1 MRTDDGGRVLR
12 GPAAGSRWCPRRRSV
27 GAVPL
32 LAAVVGVACV
42 LMPIAPVAAQDDEI
56 EIPVDEP
63 AVMSELA
70 PRSLLLDVAAVDGAL
85 VAVGERGHVVV
96 SEDGGASWSQLP
108 CPTRVV
114 LTGVHFADRRLGWA
128 VGHDAVILKTE
139 DGGASWRIVYSDPEA
154 EAPLLDVW
162 FPTASEGFAIGAY
175 GTFLETAD
183 GGESWDS
190 RWISEDDFHLHTID
204 RAADGTLYIA
214 AEAGVV
220 YRSDDGGAT
229 WESLPS
235 PYEGSFFGILPL
247 DEGTVL
253 VHGLRGH
260 LFRSE
265 DRGETWTAI
274 ESGTV
279 AMLTDA
285 LDLGD
290 GRVVVVG
297 LGAAMLLSD
306 DGARTFQEVPQ
317 PDRLG
322 IQAVTQAADGG
333 LVVAG
338 EGGARRLRTDLPP
351 SGGK

>member
-1 MRTDDGGRVLR
+1 MRTDDGGRALR
-12 GPAAGSRWCPRRRSV
+12 GPAAGSRWCVGRRSA
-27 GAVPL
+27 GLLPL
-32 LAAVVGVACV
+32 LAVTLGVAWV
-42 LMPIAPVAAQDDEI
+42 LMPAAPVAAQGDEI

-63 AVMSELA
+63 AMMSDLA
-70 PRSLLLDVAAVDGAL
+70 PRSLLLDVAAVDDAL

-96 SEDGGASWSQLP
+96 SKDGGESWTQSP
-108 CPTRVV
+108 CPTRAT

-162 FPTASEGFAIGAY
+162 FPTATEGFAIGAY
-175 GTFLETAD
+175 GTFLESAD
-183 GGESWDS
+183 GGETWDS

-214 AEAGVV
+214 AEAGTV
-220 YRSDDGGAT
+220 YRSDDGGAS

-235 PYEGSFFGILPL
+235 PYEGSFFGTLPL
-247 DEGTVL
+247 DGGAVL
-253 VHGLRGH
+253 VYGLRGH
-260 LFRSE
+260 VYRSE
-265 DRGETWTAI
+265 DRGDTWTAVD
-274 ESGTV
+274 SGTV

-290 GRVVVVG
+290 GGVVVVG
-297 LGAAMLLSD
+297 HGSTVLLSAD
-306 DGARTFQEVPQ
+306 AGRTFRKVPQ
-317 PDRLG
+317 PDRLS
-322 IQAVTQAADGG
+322 IQAVASAADG

-338 EGGARRLRTDLPP
+338 EGGVRRLRTDVAP
-351 SGGK
+351 SGGN

>member
-12 GPAAGSRWCPRRRSV
+12 VPAAGSRWCRRAAGV
-27 GAVPL
+27 YPL
-32 LAAVVGVACV
+32 LAIVLGVAWV
-42 LMPIAPVAAQDDEI
+42 LMPAPPAAAQDDEI

-63 AVMSELA
+63 AVMSRLA

-96 SEDGGASWSQLP
+96 SEDGGESWSQSP
-108 CPTRVV
+108 CPTRAT
-114 LTGVHFADRRLGWA
+114 LTGVHFADRQLGWA

-162 FPTASEGFAIGAY
+162 FPTATEGFAIGAY

-183 GGESWDS
+183 GGETWDS
-190 RWISEDDFHLHTID
+190 RWISDDDFHLHTID

-214 AEAGVV
+214 AEAGTV
-220 YRSDDGGAT
+220 YRSDDGGAS

-235 PYEGSFFGILPL
+235 PYEGSFFGTLPL
-247 DEGTVL
+247 ATDTL
-253 VHGLRGH
+253 LIHGLRGH
-260 LFRSE
+260 VYRSE

-285 LDLGD
+285 VDLGD
-290 GRVVVVG
+290 GRVIVVG
-297 LGAAMLLSD
+297 LGATVLLSD
-306 DGARTFQEVPQ
+306 DGGRSFRKLPQ
-317 PDRLG
+317 PDRLS
-322 IQAVTQAADGG
+322 IQAVASAADGG

-338 EGGARRLRTDLPP
+338 EGGVRRLRTDLPP
-351 SGGK
+351 SGGN